1 MRTSP
6 LFQKEEARTRVS
18 FGEKGARSER
28 FYNLSDPNA
37 PLFAGKMEGS
47 SGDLGFAA
55 GALARAG
62 SNASGAS
69 VATVALERGLF
80 GGVVT
85 DSDLSAIYRFVA
97 AGIEPEARS
106 AAQISIQLTS
116 DEPLPAN
123 GVQVPDDFDSIFEL
137 TDEEIGAI
145 NESTVDR
152 PNQARP
158 ELFEIGF
165 PILPFRRSEYRIRF
179 EAPGGARLEAT
190 APVQRSL
197 EEMMRRHRDVGLE
210 FAPVFVQRSSA
221 TNSEDFFVRFNFDGD
236 WNGFNNAENL
246 ERGGTEIDLRAY
258 VYYAVQETQVHY
270 YLHYAY
276 FHAVDPKFPGGHEN
290 DMEGVTVVVQKS
302 DARVGTNREPEADRT
317 ALGAPAPVGAA
328 QPRDAPNR
336 FGKVVAMMALAHNDF
351 TTKPAREFEIVAVSG
366 DGTISFPAE
375 DDPTRTHPVVDV
387 ESGSGQRLGRF
398 LPTGKGHG
406 ARIAEAGALQRV
418 LQSADGI
425 IYVPGTSAQR
435 PASSSS
441 TAPVGFKLLSL
452 TGDPD
457 GDGVPDV
464 GTDAD
469 GSGQPSNLGLWERS
483 GDDRIFGNK
492 REDYGLVADP
502 QEPEGGGNTPVG
514 VELGHGLLG
523 DNGCQANLPWGW
535 FELIG
540 FFLPRE
546 SKGDLFL
553 DPAGYF
559 LKPAEGRIKSDGQ
572 FEDTGEAK
580 YVWNVFLNR
589 NTVFRGIRTSP
600 GLSNFECNLDDQR
613 CNVCLGGV
621 RGLPN
626 DFNKQL
632 VSGAAADCTPEEVQA
647 CRLRLTSRGIPVP

>member
-1 MRTSP
+1 M
-6 LFQKEEARTRVS
+6 
-18 FGEKGARSER
+18 
-28 FYNLSDPNA
+28 
-37 PLFAGKMEGS
+37 
-47 SGDLGFAA
+47 
-55 GALARAG
+55 
-62 SNASGAS
+62 
-69 VATVALERGLF
+69 
-80 GGVVT
+80 
-85 DSDLSAIYRFVA
+85 A

-106 AAQISIQLTS
+106 AAKISIQLAS
-116 DEPLPAN
+116 DESLPAN

-152 PNQARP
+152 PTQARP
-158 ELFEIGF
+158 ELFEVGF

-179 EAPGGARLEAT
+179 EVPGGAPLEAT

-197 EEMMRRHRDVGLE
+197 EEMLRRHRDVALE
-210 FAPVFVQRSSA
+210 FAPVFIQRSSA
-221 TNSEDFFVRFNFDGD
+221 SNFEDFFVRFNFDGD

-290 DMEGVTVVVQKS
+290 DMEGVNVVVQKS

-317 ALGAPAPVGAA
+317 ALGAPAPVGPA
-328 QPRDAPNR
+328 QPRSAPNR
-336 FGKVVAMMALAHNDF
+336 FGKVVAMMALAHDNF
-351 TTKPAREFEIVAVSG
+351 TVRPAREFEIVAVSD

-375 DDPTRTHPVVDV
+375 GDPTRTHPVVDV
-387 ESGSGQRLGRF
+387 ESGKGQGLGVF
-398 LPTGKGHG
+398 SLFGKGHG
-406 ARIAEAGALQRV
+406 AVIAEAGRLQGV

-441 TAPVGFKLLSL
+441 TVPVTFKLLSL

-457 GDGVPDV
+457 GDGVADV

-483 GDDRIFGNK
+483 GDDRIFGNE
-492 REDYGLVADP
+492 REDYGLVTDP
-502 QEPEGGGNTPVG
+502 QEPKGGGNTPVG
-514 VELGHGLLG
+514 VEIGHGLLG
-523 DNGCQANLPWGW
+523 DNGCKANLPWGW
-535 FELIG
+535 FERELFG
-540 FFLPRE
+540 GFLPQEKR
-546 SKGDLFL
+546 GDLFL

-559 LKPAEGRIKSDGQ
+559 LTSAAGRIKGDGR

-589 NTVFRGIRTSP
+589 SAAFRGIRTAP

-632 VSGAAADCTPEEVQA
+632 VHGMVADCTSDEIQA
-647 CRLRLTSRGIPVP
+647 CRQRLTSRGIPVP